1 MKNVT
6 NTKGNLEIADDVEQK
21 FKVYDKILDLT
32 YFKKKID
39 EIELLKYILFDKK
52 SIYFYNFLV
61 GKINPFDSLKNPYN
75 FEEFDNRDTL
85 IKNYDLKTTKT
96 KNNFV
101 ERKIIK
107 LFEKFVKIN

>member
-32 YFKKKID
+32 YFKKKMD
-39 EIELLKYILFDKK
+39 EIELLKYLLFDKK
-52 SIYFYNFLV
+52 SIYFFNFLA
-61 GKINPFDSLKNPYN
+61 GKINPFDSIINPYN
-75 FEEFDNRDTL
+75 FEDFDNRNSL
-85 IKNYDLKTTKT
+85 IKNYNLKTTQL

-107 LFEKFVKIN
+107 LFEKFVKNN